1 MGMQVVVSY
10 LPLIAAGL
18 GVGFLIGLTG
28 VGGGSV
34 MTPLLISTFGVP
46 PQAAV
51 GTDLLFASITK
62 VSACL
67 RHHALENID
76 WSLVRR
82 IALGSLPAALLLVL
96 WLTTARPDMEATAA
110 WIRLALGLML
120 PLSGIAILLYPVLL
134 DKRAEAPSEV
144 SPLRKALTIAF
155 GVFLGAMVTLTSVG
169 AGAIGVA
176 VLAALYPSLA
186 ARRVVGTDIAHAIPL
201 TFLSGM
207 GHLALGQVQY
217 SMLLALLVG
226 SIPGMWV
233 GTSLAGRAP
242 DWLLRPVL
250 AITLFYASYSLLSR

>member
-1 MGMQVVVSY
+1 MDIQGLVAL
-10 LPLIAAGL
+10 LPLAGAGL

-34 MTPLLISTFGVP
+34 MTPLLISSFGVP

-62 VSACL
+62 FSACL
-67 RHHALENID
+67 RHHALDNID
-76 WSLVRR
+76 WRLVRR
-82 IALGSLPAALLLVL
+82 MVLGSVPAALCVVG
-96 WLTTARPDMEATAA
+96 WLFYARPEMASIAA
-110 WIRLALGLML
+110 WIRFSLGLAL
-120 PLSGIAILLYPVLL
+120 PLSALAILLYPVLL
-134 DKRAEAPSEV
+134 DKRKEDEQEISR
-144 SPLRKALTIAF
+144 LRRVLTVLF
-155 GVFLGAMVTLTSVG
+155 GIFLGVMVTLTSVG

-176 VLAALYPSLA
+176 VIAALYPALA

-201 TFLSGM
+201 TFVSGL
-207 GHLALGQVQY
+207 GHVGLGHVEFGL
-217 SMLLALLVG
+217 LLALLVG

-250 AITLFYASYSLLSR
+250 AITLCYASYALLSR

>member
-1 MGMQVVVSY
+1 MDMQDLVSF
-10 LPLIAAGL
+10 LPLVAAGL

-34 MTPLLISTFGVP
+34 MTPLLISSFGIP

-62 VSACL
+62 FSACL

-76 WSLVRR
+76 WRLVRR
-82 IALGSLPAALLLVL
+82 MAMGSLPASLCVVG
-96 WLTTARPDMEATAA
+96 WLIYARPEMAA
-110 WIRLALGLML
+110 VAGWIRFSLGLVL
-120 PLSGIAILLYPVLL
+120 PLSAVAILLYPVLL
-134 DKRAEAPSEV
+134 DKRREEERDISR
-144 SPLRKALTIAF
+144 LRRVLTVLF
-155 GVFLGAMVTLTSVG
+155 GIFLGVMVTLTSVG

-176 VLAALYPSLA
+176 VLAALYPALP

-201 TFLSGM
+201 TFVSGL
-207 GHLALGQVQY
+207 GHAGLGQVQFGL
-217 SMLLALLVG
+217 LLALLVG

-250 AITLFYASYSLLSR
+250 AITLFYASYTLLSR